1 MFIRPCFENNLSVTL
16 MENETC
22 CSSFFLAV
30 QSITLWNHFYLGG
43 GHCLWVAKD
52 FLVHGHNF
60 MVSKAK
66 SIL

>member
-1 MFIRPCFENNLSVTL
+1 MFIRQCFENNLSVTL

-30 QSITLWNHFYLGG
+30 QSLTLWNHFYLWGSLFVG
-43 GHCLWVAKD
+43 R
-52 FLVHGHNF
+52 GHNF
-60 MVSKAK
+60 MVSNAK